1 MFQVLTRL
9 VNVFHIL
16 CFEHKS
22 CILRFVV
29 FVKAARTSMMPCTC
43 VSFQMG
49 IMKLVSVSVN
59 IFITSVRAGERYSD
73 IFHTDIADVTHFVKP
88 GTPLDEEAAIR
99 GTTVY
104 LVNKR

>member
-1 MFQVLTRL
+1 
-9 VNVFHIL
+9 
-16 CFEHKS
+16 
-22 CILRFVV
+22 
-29 FVKAARTSMMPCTC
+29 
-43 VSFQMG
+43 MG

-104 LVNKR
+104 LVNKRVDMLPALLGNSKFRTKVACKT

>member
-1 MFQVLTRL
+1 
-9 VNVFHIL
+9 
-16 CFEHKS
+16 
-22 CILRFVV
+22 
-29 FVKAARTSMMPCTC
+29 MPCTC

-104 LVNKR
+104 LVNKRVDMLPALLGNSKFRTKVACKT